1 MTDPAKVVSI
11 HPYFRVKPGHL
22 EKAKALMKEF
32 VEKTQLESENLYY
45 DFTVKGDIVF
55 CREGYVGAEGL
66 LKHLENIK
74 ATLQEMLKISDVLRL
89 ELHGA
94 AAELDKLRGPFADM
108 QPEWFVFQTGVKR

>member
-1 MTDPAKVVSI
+1 
-11 HPYFRVKPGHL
+11 
-22 EKAKALMKEF
+22 MKEF